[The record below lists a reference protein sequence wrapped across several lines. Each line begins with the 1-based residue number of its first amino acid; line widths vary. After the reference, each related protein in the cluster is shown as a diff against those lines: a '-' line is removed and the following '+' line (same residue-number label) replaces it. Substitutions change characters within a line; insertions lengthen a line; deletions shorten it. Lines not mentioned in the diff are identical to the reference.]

1 MPAQLGLLMLF
12 QGIVEALVSGI
23 RFPEPRVGRHE

>member
-12 QGIVEALVSGI
+12 QGIVEALG
-23 RFPEPRVGRHE
+23 ERHSLSRTASWSS